1 MSDQTVDGAAPAGGD
16 VSRGRTYM
24 SPPARLALA
33 GGVSVA
39 VLGFMAWGL
48 WPSTPKTPPIQSF
61 NQSEGQPWVQPALPA
76 ASPPPVAPVTA
87 APNRPATTA
96 RTEAPPGPTATPEA
110 PVMGFWQNPAVVQS
124 TQQAAQNTASQ
135 SAQHGPGGGDADHGR
150 DDGAGRAGVTKQQA
164 AAGVTARA
172 TVGKPFNL
180 SFLLRRNTIFH
191 CLPEQ
196 PLDSEIAGPIGCMVT
211 ENVYSA
217 DGSVVLIEAG
227 STVDGEVM
235 RGPALGTK
243 RMALAF
249 DEIMTLKGI
258 PIYLSASAGDTLGTV
273 GVDGYVNEHL
283 WQKIKGAV
291 LLSMVDIAG
300 TVTANESAQGGT
312 VNLSTGANY
321 GQSLAQQML
330 AHDIDIP
337 PTLYRNQAQPL
348 TVIVRQDIPM
358 DDAYRL
364 VLRETPR

>member
-1 MSDQTVDGAAPAGGD
+1 MSDHTLDGAASADAD
-16 VSRGRTYM
+16 VSRGRAYL

-39 VLGFMAWGL
+39 VLGFMVWGL
-48 WPSTPKTPPIQSF
+48 WPSAPKAPPIQSF
-61 NQSEGQPWVQPALPA
+61 NQTEGRPWVQPFPPA
-76 ASPPPVAPVTA
+76 ALPPPVAPPTQPGA
-87 APNRPATTA
+87 SA
-96 RTEAPPGPTATPEA
+96 RTDVPPGPTVAPEA
-110 PVMGFWQNPAVVQS
+110 PVMGFWQNSAVVQS
-124 TQQAAQNTASQ
+124 TQQAAQRAATQ
-135 SAQHGPGGGDADHGR
+135 SAPQGTGGGVSGNAS
-150 DDGAGRAGVTKQQA
+150 GAGPEQAGVSRQQV

-180 SFLLRRNTIFH
+180 SFLLKRNTIFH

-227 STVDGEVM
+227 STVDGEVI
-235 RGPALGTK
+235 RGPALGSK
-243 RMALAF
+243 RMALEF

-258 PIYLSASAGDTLGTV
+258 PIYLSASAGDTLGTA

-291 LLSMVDIAG
+291 LLTMVEVAG
-300 TVTANESAQGGT
+300 NVVSNETAQTGT

-364 VLRETPR
+364 VLRGN